1 MLRGSANLDGAV
13 RIDRM
18 IRRGDSVEH
27 AAARAATN
35 CADAGLSGVG
45 LVLSVVPRSSL
56 TMRPVG
62 CLGQGMAIN
71 PDRSTGFNVPDR
83 GTAAR

>member
-1 MLRGSANLDGAV
+1 M
-13 RIDRM
+13 
-18 IRRGDSVEH
+18 
-27 AAARAATN
+27 
-35 CADAGLSGVG
+35 
-45 LVLSVVPRSSL
+45 VPRSSL